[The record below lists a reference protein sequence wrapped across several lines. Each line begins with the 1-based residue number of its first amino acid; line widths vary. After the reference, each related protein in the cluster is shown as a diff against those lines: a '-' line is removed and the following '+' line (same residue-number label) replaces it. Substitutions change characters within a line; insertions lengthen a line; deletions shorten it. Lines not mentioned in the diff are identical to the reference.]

1 MVPWPRLCIWKPVL
15 KPHLSIFSFKAGTMQ
30 MATVQWFVRCGL
42 TAAVLLLACGF
53 ATARFGHGLQMP
65 STTTRDGSLITLN
78 RYAKEP
84 IPDVVLVGSSLTF
97 RLKEGYFATPRLRNL
112 ALAGGS
118 PVSGLEIVANQ
129 PRLPRI
135 VLVEANVL
143 SRATDT
149 ALVERYSRSVD
160 AEPVFFRPIRTAV
173 AAYENWLHAPLSHT
187 QVSFALN
194 RLLAQSPSDFDNRI
208 YADRALQ
215 QSNAEDP
222 TLAARMNIKR
232 IGQLITAVEQRGG
245 RVLLFELPYS
255 DQLEESRSAKITR
268 EIVHTKYPDPE
279 RWLRIDSTRR
289 ELRWPDGVHLDERSA
304 VIATQSVDRALS
316 SLLGPR

>member
-1 MVPWPRLCIWKPVL
+1 
-15 KPHLSIFSFKAGTMQ
+15 MQ
-30 MATVQWFVRCGL
+30 RMSVVQWFAKCGFS
-42 TAAVLLLACGF
+42 AVTLLLACGF
-53 ATARFGHGLQMP
+53 ATAWFGNGLQLP
-65 STTTRDGSLITLN
+65 STTTRDGTLITLN

-97 RLKEGYFATPRLRNL
+97 RLKEEYFATPRLRNL

-118 PVSGLEIVANQ
+118 PVTGLEIVANQ

-143 SRATDT
+143 SRPTDT

-173 AAYENWLHAPLSHT
+173 AAYESWVHAPLSHT
-187 QVSFALN
+187 QVSFALS
-194 RLLAQSPSDFDNRI
+194 RLLAQPPSDFDNRI

-215 QSNAEDP
+215 QFNAEDP

-232 IGQLITAVEQRGG
+232 IEQLIPAVEQRGA

-255 DQLEESRSAKITR
+255 DQLEDSRSAKITR
-268 EIVHTKYPDPE
+268 EIVHTKFPDPE
-279 RWLRIDSTRR
+279 RWLHIDSTRR
-289 ELRWPDGVHLDERSA
+289 ELRWADGVHLDERSA
-304 VIATQSVDRALS
+304 VIATQSIERALS
-316 SLLGPR
+316 SRLGPR